1 MWTPQLASNGGLGS
15 PLLDWFAIFINC
27 QFSEPP
33 SLPLTISLSQQV
45 PIYFSG
51 GMASRANLYYRLL
64 INWTNSQV
72 QNPASRHSAFTFP
85 HTLPW
90 ERSLLN
96 AEVRIREES
105 TIPCLQSQLYE
116 PRKSRHTDSVA
127 GMQSIPDAGP
137 YLGPLPGSPTWVSPH
152 PIFTCPC
159 YSPRAG
165 SLRSVCHPWYA
176 PRRNIPRG
184 IQGLG

>member
-1 MWTPQLASNGGLGS
+1 MVCHFYQL
-15 PLLDWFAIFINC
+15 PTTC
-27 QFSEPP
+27 EPP

-137 YLGPLPGSPTWVSPH
+137 YLGPLPGSR
-152 PIFTCPC
+152 PIL
-159 YSPRAG
+159 YSPALA
-165 SLRSVCHPWYA
+165 SLLE
-176 PRRNIPRG
+176 
-184 IQGLG
+184 QGPCVLFATPGMLHGGTSLEAFKAWADNPLNLVILPGYQVG